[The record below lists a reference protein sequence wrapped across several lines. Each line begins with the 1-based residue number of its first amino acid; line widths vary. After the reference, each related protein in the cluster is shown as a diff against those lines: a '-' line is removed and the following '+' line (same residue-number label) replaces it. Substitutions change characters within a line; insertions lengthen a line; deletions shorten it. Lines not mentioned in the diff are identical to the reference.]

1 MKALLIAASLATSAV
16 PSTMPELACRT
27 DDSLAGMVVGFIPT
41 FRSGDVL
48 PSSGTF
54 RLALRPS
61 GEVRFFA
68 GSARGFGDEDG
79 YGGLVIFP
87 RLPAGRYRIRMSHP
101 ATLELLQNYRRLPSN
116 DISAVAPGAEVELAD
131 GALVLQIRGAATDAI
146 VVSIALAQPCD
157 RD

>member
-1 MKALLIAASLATSAV
+1 MKALLIAASLATSGIQTTV
-16 PSTMPELACRT
+16 PELTCRT
-27 DDSLAGMVVGFIPT
+27 DDGLAGRMVGFVPT

-61 GEVRFFA
+61 SEVRFFA
-68 GSARGFGDEDG
+68 GSTRGYGDEDG
-79 YGGLVIFP
+79 YGGLVTFP
-87 RLPAGRYRIRMSHP
+87 RLSSGRYRIRMSHP
-101 ATLELLQNYRRLPSN
+101 AKLELLQNYRRLTSS
-116 DISAVAPGAEVELAD
+116 DASSERPGAEVELAD

-146 VVSIALAQPCD
+146 VISIAAVQPCG